1 MKTLKKSITLL
12 TAALAV
18 SAVTACPISAQTDVS
33 TEHVKTYTY
42 NFDTLKSLT
51 LKCGLEYD
59 VNADE
64 ENGVITFSSK
74 DGNLYGDFV
83 VSYTTEDGKTQVFPA
98 NVSIED
104 GASET
109 EYCVT
114 ICSAVEIGE

>member
-18 SAVTACPISAQTDVS
+18 SAVTACPISAQTDIPAKP
-33 TEHVKTYTY
+33 VKTYTY
-42 NFDTLKSLT
+42 NFDTLKSL
-51 LKCGLEYD
+51 LFKCDLDYT
-59 VNADE
+59 VNVDE

-74 DGNLYGDFV
+74 DGNVYGDFV
-83 VSYTTEDGKTQVFPA
+83 VSYTTEDGKAHVYPA

-104 GASET
+104 GASEA

-114 ICSAVEIGE
+114 ICSDAEIGE